1 MLFHFIVVILW
12 SHTKHDNKL
21 IAMQATLSYACGISD
36 IPLKGETIGQNLR
49 QIAAKFPERTAL
61 ISEYQQYRANYSEFL
76 EQVEQVAKA
85 LMAHGIRRGDRVGIW
100 SPNRYE
106 WVLVQYATALMGAI
120 MVNINPGYKLS
131 GFALCPGTKPDRSF
145 DRFLPLP
152 ENRLYQNAGRA
163 ASRIASIPNQ
173 TVIIDRDW
181 ATVFWSQPRQVSDAR
196 ACRTGSLPTIRRS
209 CQYPVYFGYN
219 RLSQRS
225 DSLPSQYP
233 E

>member
-12 SHTKHDNKL
+12 LHTKHDNKL

-131 GFALCPGTKPDRSF
+131 GLRYAL
-145 DRFLPLP
+145 
-152 ENRLYQNAGRA
+152 EQ
-163 ASRIASIPNQ
+163 SRIDLLIASSHFRKTDYIKMLDELRRIVFIPNKPSSS
-173 TVIIDRDW
+173 T
-181 ATVFWSQPRQVSDAR
+181 ATGQLFYR
-196 ACRTGSLPTIRRS
+196 ALLR
-209 CQYPVYFGYN
+209 
-219 RLSQRS
+219 
-225 DSLPSQYP
+225 
-233 E
+233 